1 MKKLIILMAIV
12 SLSLVSL
19 PAFAQASIELK
30 NDSHP
35 YGKNCPATADSL
47 PERISRLEKE
57 IAKGER
63 VYTPDELKKLNLKL
77 TDANFLLRA
86 ILKGGGGE

>member
-1 MKKLIILMAIV
+1 MKKMINLMTIV
-12 SLSLVSL
+12 SLSLISL
-19 PAFAQASIELK
+19 PVFAQTNVELK
-30 NDSHP
+30 NDCLL

>member
-1 MKKLIILMAIV
+1 MKKMISLMAIV

-19 PAFAQASIELK
+19 PAFAQASVEQK
-30 NDSHP
+30 NDRLP
-35 YGKNCPATADSL
+35 YGKNCPGTIDSL

-63 VYTPDELKKLNLKL
+63 IYTPEELKKLDRKL
-77 TDANFLLRA
+77 TDANFLLRS